1 MKWIYLYR
9 GHLFNL
15 QTSVIHSAFMGVA
28 LDQGSAHVKQ
38 DGLQVLVTLVSALR
52 ELYITSLIDHENV

>member
-1 MKWIYLYR
+1 M
-9 GHLFNL
+9 
-15 QTSVIHSAFMGVA
+15 QTSVIHNAFMGVA

-52 ELYITSLIDHENV
+52 ELYITSLIEHENV